1 MRHKSALRIV
11 LEPLAVAVLLAIAA
25 RSAFRL
31 FAIPTA
37 SMAPTLQPGDVVVAT
52 PYRFSDPATGDV
64 VVFRSL
70 DGDELLVKRIV
81 ATAGELVE
89 EQEGKLLVGGRPR
102 REPYVAPGKWTLA
115 VPAQL
120 VPAQSYFVLGDNR
133 TESLDS
139 RRFGAIHR
147 DRIVGRARFVIWSVG
162 APEPAAGGQPDTAS
176 RFRLSRI
183 FKWIE

>member
-89 EQEGKLLVGGRPR
+89 EQEGKLLVGGRPGAKLLRPR
-102 REPYVAPGKWTLA
+102 RQPHGVARQPPLRRDSSRPDRRTRE
-115 VPAQL
+115 VRHL
-120 VPAQSYFVLGDNR
+120 VRRSAGTR
-133 TESLDS
+133 S
-139 RRFGAIHR
+139 RRPARHRIAIQAQPHLQM
-147 DRIVGRARFVIWSVG
+147 DRV
-162 APEPAAGGQPDTAS
+162 TC
-176 RFRLSRI
+176 
-183 FKWIE
+183 